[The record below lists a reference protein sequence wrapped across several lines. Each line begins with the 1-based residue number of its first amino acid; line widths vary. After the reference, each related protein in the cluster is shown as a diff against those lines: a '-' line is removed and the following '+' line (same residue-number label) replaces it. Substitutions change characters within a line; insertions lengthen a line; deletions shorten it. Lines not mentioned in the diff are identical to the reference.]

1 MGAAVASCVPHTHR
15 WRPCS
20 RLATSLPTRRWM
32 TGRTRFPDARDAGH
46 VRPGHPHR
54 HSHPQMSVH
63 NARPLYLVL
72 IWLFVGCLIVQVFLV
87 GLDLFGEADPATH
100 RTWAYI
106 YGWLTPVLVFLASV
120 GRLPRAM
127 QLGSVALL
135 VLFAV
140 QTVLPTFREEFPLVA
155 AAHALNALL
164 IFWLA
169 MVLARRARDAA
180 AEPAPKGA

>member
-1 MGAAVASCVPHTHR
+1 
-15 WRPCS
+15 
-20 RLATSLPTRRWM
+20 
-32 TGRTRFPDARDAGH
+32 
-46 VRPGHPHR
+46 
-54 HSHPQMSVH
+54 MSVH
-63 NARPLYLVL
+63 NARSLYLVL

-120 GRLPRAM
+120 GRLPRPM
-127 QLGSVALL
+127 LVGTVALL

-140 QTVLPTFREEFPLVA
+140 QTLLPSLRDEFPVVA

-180 AEPAPKGA
+180 ADRAPREV